1 MGWPPQLR
9 GTCVITTGI
18 RVHICLSCWELL
30 TIDSLLRL
38 LMLMVVEEPPVM
50 NSSPIPQSRMAFTM
64 LALVAGKDLA
74 DTPYHGEGQ
83 QSHAC
88 AT

>member
-1 MGWPPQLR
+1 
-9 GTCVITTGI
+9 
-18 RVHICLSCWELL
+18 
-30 TIDSLLRL
+30 
-38 LMLMVVEEPPVM
+38 MLMVMEEPPVM